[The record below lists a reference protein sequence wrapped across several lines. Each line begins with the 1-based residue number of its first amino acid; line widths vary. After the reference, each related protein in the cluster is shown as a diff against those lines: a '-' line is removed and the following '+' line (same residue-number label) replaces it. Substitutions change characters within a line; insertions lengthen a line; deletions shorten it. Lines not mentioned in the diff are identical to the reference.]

1 MSITKV
7 NTTTLQRLLKATGK
21 SAVDAQL
28 PESRCVANL
37 DYNLDEETLTVEFV
51 QRGTYEYSGVSL
63 DAYVDFAQSGS
74 LGKYLNNY
82 IRDQYSYRKIA

>member
-51 QRGTYEYSGVSL
+51 QRGTYEYSGVNL
-63 DAYVDFAQSGS
+63 DTYVDFAQSGS